1 MSTTS
6 RTMQAKPDMAALTMA
21 MPNRINDD
29 TQGDGVLFGC
39 NGMIDWNDDG
49 ATQPATID
57 DTRI

>member
-1 MSTTS
+1 
-6 RTMQAKPDMAALTMA
+6 MQAKPDMAALTMA